1 MSNDKSKEKEEKNNK
16 SKKKLT
22 YKEISQER
30 AKEAS
35 VARRIILI
43 VFIVLTAVI
52 IIGGFSGYKYV
63 KKGLTPVD
71 PDSDETVNV
80 TIPLGSSSSDIA
92 NILEDEG
99 IISNSLIYRFYVKFN
114 NAADFQAGD
123 YSLSPSMTLAEVTEE
138 LGTGSLQQEAQL
150 RVTVPEGR
158 NIEEIASIYQEHA
171 GIDSEEFLEKMT
183 DQSYIEGLI
192 EQYPNVLTE
201 EILAEDI
208 IYPLEGYLFPA
219 TYAFYTD
226 EPTIDDIITQMLNKT
241 NDVVVAYYDQIDAL
255 DLSIHEVITFASL
268 VEEEAPSEEDRREI
282 AGVFNNRLKEGM
294 KLQTD
299 PTVIYA
305 HGEHISRL
313 TYDHYEI
320 DSPYN
325 TYQVQGLPV
334 GPIANFGESSLSA
347 VLDPEEN
354 NYLYFLADSDG
365 NVHYSTTYEEHQNL
379 EDEYI
384 HNEE

>member
-1 MSNDKSKEKEEKNNK
+1 MSDDKSNVKEEKNKK

-35 VARRIILI
+35 IARKIIVI
-43 VFIVLTAVI
+43 VLIVLTAI
-52 IIGGFSGYKYV
+52 IVFGGFSGYKFV
-63 KKGLTPVD
+63 KNGVSPVD
-71 PDSDETVNV
+71 PDSEESIDV

-92 NILEDEG
+92 TILEDEG
-99 IISNSLIYRFYVKFN
+99 IIANSLIYRFYIKFN
-114 NAADFQAGD
+114 NASDFQAGE
-123 YSLSPSMTLAEVTEE
+123 YTLSPSMTLAEITAE
-138 LGTGSLQQEAQL
+138 LETGSLQQEAQL

-158 NIEEIASIYQEHA
+158 SMEEIASIFQEHA

-183 DQSYIEGLI
+183 DQSYMEKLI
-192 EQYPNVLTE
+192 EQYPNILTE
-201 EILAEDI
+201 EILEEDI

-219 TYAFYTD
+219 TYEFYTD
-226 EPTIDDIITQMLNKT
+226 DPTLDEIITQMLNKT

-255 DLSIHEVITFASL
+255 DFSIHEIITLASL
-268 VEEEAPSEEDRREI
+268 VEEEAPTEEDRREI
-282 AGVFNNRLKEGM
+282 AGVFYNRLDEGM

-305 HGEHISRL
+305 HREHIPRL

-334 GPIANFGESSLSA
+334 GPIANFGESSLAA
-347 VLDPEEN
+347 VLEPDET

-365 NVHYSTTYEEHQNL
+365 NVHYSTTYEEHQKL
-379 EDEYI
+379 EDQYI
-384 HNEE
+384 HNE

>member
-1 MSNDKSKEKEEKNNK
+1 MSNEKEEKNK
-16 SKKKLT
+16 TSKKKLT

-35 VARRIILI
+35 FARKIIVI
-43 VFIVLTAVI
+43 VLIVLTAI
-52 IIGGFSGYKYV
+52 IILGGFNAYQYV
-63 KKGLTPVD
+63 QKGLSPVD
-71 PDSDETVNV
+71 PDSEETVEL

-92 NILEDEG
+92 SILEDEG
-99 IISNSLIYRFYVKFN
+99 IIANSLVYRFYVKFN
-114 NAADFQAGD
+114 NASDFQAGE
-123 YSLSPSMTLAEVTEE
+123 YTLSPSMTLADITAE
-138 LGTGSLQQEAQL
+138 LETGALRQQAQL
-150 RVTVPEGR
+150 RVTVPEGKS
-158 NIEEIASIYQEHA
+158 IEEIASIYQEHA
-171 GIDSEEFLEKMT
+171 GIDSEEFLEKMS
-183 DQSYIEGLI
+183 DQSYVEELI
-192 EQYPNVLTE
+192 DQYPNILSE

-219 TYAFYTD
+219 TYEFYTD
-226 EPTIDDIITQMLNKT
+226 EPTLDEIITQMLNKT
-241 NDVVVAYYDQIDAL
+241 NDVAAAYYDQIEAL
-255 DLSIHEVITFASL
+255 DFSVHEVITLASL

-282 AGVFNNRLKEGM
+282 ARVFYNRLDEGM

-305 HGEHISRL
+305 HGEHISSL

-334 GPIANFGESSLSA
+334 GPIANFGESSLASI
-347 VLDPEEN
+347 LEPDEN

-379 EDEYI
+379 EDQYI
-384 HNEE
+384 HNE